1 MPSNQYT
8 LAQFIQE
15 EEKNAPQ
22 HLLPSRL
29 IENGVSNAI
38 SSVPLASL
46 LGSNKKVEKFKK
58 ELTSDLQSKETL
70 NEISDIVGTPID
82 GESEDDF
89 VNRSLGKLR
98 VFLNQKYK

>member
-1 MPSNQYT
+1 MTTNQYT
-8 LAQFIQE
+8 LFQFIQE

-22 HLLPSRL
+22 YLLPSSL
-29 IENGVSNAI
+29 IEKGVSNAI
-38 SSVPLASL
+38 GSVPLANL
-46 LGSNKKVEKFKK
+46 LGSNKKVEEFKK

-70 NEISDIVGTPID
+70 NEISRIVGTPLD